1 MSKKIF
7 MGIAIL
13 DDEGNATKALGMVQ
27 DMESGKVKKV
37 NTEKL
42 SDKAAKIMVV
52 QICNKMEKA
61 FLQTESLKSKEL
73 VKLPDYNDIL

>member
-27 DMESGKVKKV
+27 DMESGKIKKV

-61 FLQTESLKSKEL
+61 FLRTESLESKEL
-73 VKLPDYNDIL
+73 VKLPNYNDIL